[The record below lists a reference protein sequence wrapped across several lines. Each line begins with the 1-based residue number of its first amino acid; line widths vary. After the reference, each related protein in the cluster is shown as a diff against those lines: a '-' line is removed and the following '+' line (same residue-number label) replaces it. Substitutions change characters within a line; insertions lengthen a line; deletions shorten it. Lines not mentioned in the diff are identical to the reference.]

1 MKNENVCGT
10 EKACGGCACGKCGC
24 ASCTCE
30 NKCKKSHRTDCD
42 VTASCKGTKTV
53 DLVKARQTEPCRET
67 KLIAF
72 AEARRTEPCGSTK
85 LIALAGNPNV
95 GKSTVFNALTGMKQ
109 HTGNWTGKTVA
120 SARGRFTVGDRAFEI
135 EDIPG
140 TYSLCAHSSE
150 EEVARNFLCF
160 GGADAVVTVCD
171 ATCLS
176 RNMILLLQILE
187 VTGKVV
193 CCVNL
198 MDEARRKGIHPDL
211 DLLSERLGI
220 PVVGASARDK
230 RTLSALTETLAAEAD
245 RDFGERAPLSVEY
258 SRPIEEALSAL
269 APTVAR
275 VCGLRINPRW
285 LSLKLLERDASFERE
300 LCRFFGFGLYEN
312 EEIAAALDDAEALL
326 EKGGVTSPEKLSEL
340 CAETVVKHAE
350 RLCEGVVVSDEA
362 SCGSYSARDRAADR
376 ILTGK
381 FTAFPVMALFF
392 AFIFWLTISGA
403 NYPSQLLSE
412 FFFSVGDRLLAAL
425 TALGT
430 PAIVTDILIGGVY
443 NVLAWVV
450 SVMLPPMAIFFPLF
464 TLLEDVGYLP
474 RFAYNLDRPF
484 RACRA
489 CGKQGLTMCMGFG
502 CNAVGVTG
510 CRIIDS
516 PRERLLAVLTNVFVP
531 CNGRLPALAA
541 VTAMFFTVGVGVG
554 ASAVSAAVMTSF
566 IALGVAVTFGVTRLL
581 SQTLLR
587 GVPSSFTL
595 ELPPYRKPQFL
606 KILTRSV
613 FDRTLFVLGRA
624 VCVAAPAGLVIWILA
639 NVSVG
644 GESLLHTAS
653 EFLDPLGRIM
663 GLDGVLLLAFILGF
677 PANEIVLP
685 IAIMAYTGTST
696 LAELSSYA
704 EMRAIFAANGWTGVT
719 AVCVL
724 LFTLFHFPC
733 STTLLTVKKETGSVK
748 YTLLAAVIPTA
759 VGFLLCTAVNLAAH
773 LLGLV

>member
-1 MKNENVCGT
+1 MKNEDIRSAEKTCG
-10 EKACGGCACGKCGC
+10 GC

-42 VTASCKGTKTV
+42 VTASCKRTNCI
-53 DLVKARQTEPCRET
+53 DLAEAKDSVPCRST
-67 KLIAF
+67 KLIAL
-72 AEARRTEPCGSTK
+72 AEARRSVPCRSTK

-120 SARGRFTVGDRAFEI
+120 SARGRFAVGDRAFEI

-140 TYSLCAHSSE
+140 TYSLNAHSSE

-176 RNMILLLQILE
+176 RNLILVLQILE
-187 VTGKVV
+187 VTGNVV

-269 APTVAR
+269 TPTVAR

-285 LSLKLLERDASFERE
+285 LSLRLLERDASFESE

-554 ASAVSAAVMTSF
+554 ASAVSALVMTSF
-566 IALGVAVTFGVTRLL
+566 IALGVAVTFGVTYIL
-581 SQTLLR
+581 SRTLLR

-644 GESLLHTAS
+644 GDSLLHITS

-704 EMRAIFAANGWTGVT
+704 EMKALFAANGWTCVT

-733 STTLLTVKKETGSVK
+733 STTLLTVKKETGSMK
-748 YTLLAAVIPTA
+748 YTLLAAVIPTVCGMA
-759 VGFLLCTAVNLAAH
+759 LCIAVNLAAH
-773 LLGLV
+773 LLGVV